1 MIYFFY
7 IFQNKYLRIR
17 MEICLV
23 CQDFEA
29 NVGHQA
35 KWCPK
40 IICQKCGQPGHV
52 KLHCMIGFENMPV
65 PNEVLY
71 KILDFLNSK
80 DLAKCSQVCIRFGDV
95 VREVNGN
102 RMIQKKKLL
111 DNRMMEMKKSL
122 TLG

>member
-1 MIYFFY
+1 
-7 IFQNKYLRIR
+7 

-52 KLHCMIGFENMPV
+52 KLHCMIGFENMPL
-65 PNEVLY
+65 PNEVLF
-71 KILDFLNSK
+71 KILNFLNSK
-80 DLAKCSQVCIRFGDV
+80 DLAKCSEVCTRFGDV
-95 VREVNGN
+95 VSEVSGN
-102 RMIQKKKLL
+102 RMIQMKKLL